1 MSEGGYRL
9 ADLIDHE
16 VSPVL
21 DCPQGH
27 ARGMTLPVLRETR
40 MPAVVCEM
48 GPPSAVVERTPALAL
63 ALSRAVMAWVEAP
76 AESYVENPQ
85 R

>member
-1 MSEGGYRL
+1 M
-9 ADLIDHE
+9 
-16 VSPVL
+16 L
-21 DCPQGH
+21 DCPPGT

-48 GPPSAVVERTPALAL
+48 GPPAAVVERTPALAQ

-85 R
+85 H